1 MNQKRAVILFITLGV
16 ISGPFD
22 GLWSSYSDEYTIS
35 ALDIT
40 YTLDRFGPT
49 TEIHYRIEQKG
60 EFYYSNEQE
69 IDPGLIQGLSQSFTD
84 FYEAEKFEDGY
95 ESLIAFDFNPHF
107 IAEVHLINGRDMILE
122 SKSDSYCLIPW
133 NIVYESKQY
142 VQYNGKIPSA
152 LFKILKEIGDE
163 YLLYW
168 YDKEICWECYPG
180 KVPEE
185 YCSKGLSDDFST
197 TIDKK
202 TPEEERGI
210 QHLLWEVNLQERI
223 LEKPAYHDGKVF
235 VITCKRLI
243 SFDTKGEKE
252 WEVPFRDPERKAS
265 CSPDFSGL
273 RGTRKL
279 VVHNG
284 IVYASGPDSWVYGV
298 DAQTGDVLWEYDTM
312 YVYNPLLQVFE
323 DYLVVFARGI
333 ICFEGRTGEKIWEI
347 SLYTHT
353 GWIQDD
359 KIFFEYQKINDIY
372 RAIADIYTGDI
383 IWEEKSSEIGMCL
396 YDDGFIY
403 ILYPT
408 CGRGDEYCDILV
420 SVDIKNHEKVWSYEN
435 ENFGHFA
442 VFEDSILLAITDEE
456 KDYLDTLILLDKKGF
471 VIWEYTYSRKYIRCW
486 PPPSLRAFRDK
497 IFLLSREG
505 IIQTFDKET
514 GEKLWETEIRGTEV
528 TSLQVYENRVY
539 LFANDGILYCLEVN
553 TGRILWKFD
562 TKKEVMDFDGDEP
575 NACSSEVEDDLIFV
589 ATVEGKLYALSRLVL
604 FSKEGFERI

>member
-1 MNQKRAVILFITLGV
+1 MNQKRVVILFITLGV

-22 GLWSSYSDEYTIS
+22 GLQSFNSDEYTIS

-40 YTLDRFGPT
+40 YTIDGFSPA
-49 TEIHYRIEQKG
+49 TEMHYRIEQKG
-60 EFYYSNEQE
+60 EFYYSNEQK
-69 IDPGLIQGLSQSFTD
+69 IDPEVVQQLSESFTD
-84 FYEAEKFEDGY
+84 FYEAEEFEDGY
-95 ESLIAFDFNPHF
+95 EGLAVADFHPHF
-107 IAEVHLINGRDMILE
+107 TVEVHLINGREMILE
-122 SKSDSYCLIPW
+122 SKSESYCLIPW
-133 NIVYESKQY
+133 NITYESKQY

-163 YLLYW
+163 YWLYW
-168 YDKEICWECYPG
+168 YDKETCWGCYPG

-185 YCSKGLSDDFST
+185 YCSKGLSDDFPT
-197 TIDKK
+197 TIDRK

-210 QHLLWEVNLQERI
+210 QHLLWEVNIQEKI
-223 LEKPAYHDGKVF
+223 LEKPAYYDGKVF
-235 VITCKRLI
+235 VLTCKKLI

-252 WEVPFRDPERKAS
+252 WEVAFRDPEKPYS
-265 CSPDFSGL
+265 CSPDFSKL
-273 RGTRKL
+273 RKTRKL
-279 VVHNG
+279 LVHNG
-284 IVYASGPDSWVYGV
+284 IVHVSGPDSWVYSV

-347 SLYTHT
+347 ALYTHT

-359 KIFFEYQKINDIY
+359 KIFFTYEKDYNLY

-383 IWEEKSSEIGMCL
+383 IWEEKSSEIRMCL

-403 ILYPT
+403 ILYSA
-408 CGRGDEYCDILV
+408 CGRGDEYCDTFV
-420 SVDIKNHEKVWSYEN
+420 SVDIKNHERVWSHEYEN
-435 ENFGHFA
+435 FSHFA
-442 VFEDSILLAITDEE
+442 VFEDSILLTITDEGG
-456 KDYLDTLILLDKKGF
+456 DYLDTLVLLDKKGF
-471 VIWEYTYSRKYIRCW
+471 VIWEYTYTKKYIKW
-486 PPPSLRAFRDK
+486 YPSPSLRAFHDK

-505 IIQTFDKET
+505 IIQVFDKQT

-528 TSLQVYENRVY
+528 TSLQGYENRVY

-562 TKKEVMDFDGDEP
+562 TKKEVMDFFGDES

-589 ATVEGKLYALSRLVL
+589 ATVEGELYALSRLVL